1 MYKIITFKA
10 FTIDMIIKLTKQHKS
25 IHTIIIPWSKIYKL
39 LETERYIPTI
49 FYVYHCDSNIQG
61 LASLL
66 LWCDTIKM
74 ICYYSPPGEIV
85 YSMWQ
90 MINDGRVGPTG
101 IRYNHKNNVQSKL
114 LIVFIQY
121 PLSWRNLHHKAIHPS
136 SKTFSDETIS
146 INLAS

>member
-1 MYKIITFKA
+1 
-10 FTIDMIIKLTKQHKS
+10 MIIKLTKQHKS

-39 LETERYIPTI
+39 LETERNIPKN
-49 FYVYHCDSNIQG
+49 FYVYHCDSNISG

-114 LIVFIQY
+114 LIVFTKFVKELTPY
-121 PLSWRNLHHKAIHPS
+121 SYSPLKQNFFRWNNFNQ
-136 SKTFSDETIS
+136 FSFLEILM
-146 INLAS
+146 NKNY